1 ISEMAPI
8 KLESRSDYE
17 SFVGSYD
24 TFLFDCDGVI
34 WRGSTVVENVCA
46 TLDMLR
52 SKGKRLI
59 FVTNNSA
66 TSRKDYVKKFTK
78 LGIKASAEEIF
89 SSAYATAVYLHD
101 VAKFGSEKKAYV
113 IGGSGIRN
121 ELEEVGIS
129 TIGDGDT
136 AEISLATLN
145 EVEPNPDVGAVVF
158 GIDYD
163 ISYRKL
169 ANAHVNLTQNDS
181 CLFIATNDDRTLPGG
196 KHMYPGCGSLLST
209 LIHSTQRTPLVMGK
223 PNTPMLDCVMEKYHL
238 DPARTCMVGDRLDT
252 DVLFGIKGGLSTLCV
267 LTGVADEDAI
277 LSPTAPQA
285 TYYMSSLG
293 NLSQLAQ

>member
-1 ISEMAPI
+1 MAPT
-8 KLESRSDYE
+8 LLATRGDYE
-17 SFVGSYD
+17 AFVDRYD

-34 WRGSTVVENVCA
+34 WRGNTVIDNVPA

-52 SKGKRLI
+52 KRGKRLI

-66 TSRKDYVKKFTK
+66 TSRRDYVGKFAN
-78 LGIKASAEEIF
+78 LGMQAAVEEIF
-89 SSAYATAVYLHD
+89 SSAYATAVYLRD
-101 VAKFGSEKKAYV
+101 VVGFASDKKAYV

-121 ELEEVGIS
+121 ELEDVGIA
-129 TIGDGDT
+129 TVGQDDT
-136 AEISLATLN
+136 AAISLATLGD
-145 EVEPNPDVGAVVF
+145 VEPSADVGAVVF

-169 ANAHVNLTQNDS
+169 ANAHVNLTQNPD

-196 KHMYPGCGSLLST
+196 KHVYPGTGALLTT

-223 PNTPMLDCVMEKYHL
+223 PNTPMLDCVMQKFHL
-238 DPARTCMVGDRLDT
+238 DPARSCMVGDRLDT
-252 DVLFGIKGGLSTLCV
+252 DILFGIKGGVSTLCV
-267 LTGVADEDAI
+267 LTGVADEASV
-277 LSPTAPQA
+277 LSPSAPQA

-293 NLSQLAQ
+293 NLFELAQ

>member
-1 ISEMAPI
+1 MAPR
-8 KLESRSDYE
+8 KLSTPDDYE
-17 SFVGSYD
+17 SFVNKYD

-34 WRGSTVVENVCA
+34 WRGSTLVEKVRE
-46 TLDMLR
+46 TLAMLR
-52 SKGKRLI
+52 SRGKRLV

-66 TSRKDYVKKFTK
+66 TSRKDYVKKFAK
-78 LGIKASAEEIF
+78 LGIQAAAEEIF

-101 VAKFGSEKKAYV
+101 VAKFGSKNKKAYV

-121 ELEEVGIS
+121 ELEDVGIV
-129 TIGDGDT
+129 TIGHNDT
-136 AEISLATLN
+136 AEISLSTLN
-145 EVEPNPDVGAVVF
+145 EVEPSPDVGAVVF

-169 ANAHVNLTQNDS
+169 ANAHINLTQNKD

-196 KHMYPGCGSLLST
+196 KYMYPGCGSLLNS
-209 LIHSTQRTPLVMGK
+209 LVYSTQRTPLVMGK
-223 PNTPMLDCVMEKYHL
+223 PNQPMLDCVMEKYHL
-238 DPARTCMVGDRLDT
+238 DPERTCMIGDRLDT
-252 DVLFGIKGGLSTLCV
+252 DILFGIKGGLGTLCV

-293 NLSQLAQ
+293 NLAELSQ